1 MMDERDL
8 RSVTNRLQWI
18 ASASFAVQLRTTHGR
33 ALRIN
38 TQLSIITKCAMDIG
52 NVRYSR

>member
-1 MMDERDL
+1 MDERDL
-8 RSVTNRLQWI
+8 RSITTDDDGSRP
-18 ASASFAVQLRTTHGR
+18 ASFAVQLRTSHGR